1 MILVDEA
8 LKARA
13 AASKPIRVGLIG
25 AGFMAQGL
33 TNQVTNSVPGME
45 ISAIFNRATD
55 RAARVYEYAGLPDVV
70 EASTPGELED
80 AIRSGRP
87 VVTDDAFSITQ
98 SENIDVIVDVT
109 GSVEFGA
116 RVALDAFENDKD
128 VVLMN
133 AELDGTV
140 GPVLRKYAARAGRLL
155 SACNGDEPGVQMDLV
170 RWVVGLGLIPRVIGN
185 VKGLQ
190 DRYRNPT
197 TQQGFAE
204 QWGQNPTMVTSFADG
219 TKVSFEQSIVANAT
233 GFQVRS
239 RGMSRG
245 LEYHGDVM
253 TIGELYDI
261 DELRELGGIVDYV
274 VGTPHTKVY
283 VLAEH
288 PDPKQQHYL
297 KLYKMGDGPLYSFFT
312 PYHLVQFEVHNS
324 IARVALFRDE
334 VAPPLGGPVVEV
346 CAVAKR
352 DLKAGEVLDDY
363 GMYMTYGEA
372 VNADEMSTGRY
383 LPEGLV
389 EGCRLVN
396 DVGQDQVL
404 TYDDV
409 ILPEGR
415 LSDRLRA
422 EQYEDFRGETW
433 LADLLAA
440 AVR

>member
-1 MILVDEA
+1 
-8 LKARA
+8 
-13 AASKPIRVGLIG
+13 
-25 AGFMAQGL
+25 
-33 TNQVTNSVPGME
+33 
-45 ISAIFNRATD
+45 
-55 RAARVYEYAGLPDVV
+55 
-70 EASTPGELED
+70 
-80 AIRSGRP
+80 
-87 VVTDDAFSITQ
+87 
-98 SENIDVIVDVT
+98 
-109 GSVEFGA
+109 
-116 RVALDAFENDKD
+116 
-128 VVLMN
+128 
-133 AELDGTV
+133 
-140 GPVLRKYAARAGRLL
+140 
-155 SACNGDEPGVQMDLV
+155 
-170 RWVVGLGLIPRVIGN
+170 
-185 VKGLQ
+185 
-190 DRYRNPT
+190 
-197 TQQGFAE
+197 
-204 QWGQNPTMVTSFADG
+204 
-219 TKVSFEQSIVANAT
+219 
-233 GFQVRS
+233 
-239 RGMSRG
+239 
-245 LEYHGDVM
+245 M

-324 IARVALFRDE
+324 IARVVLFRDE
-334 VAPPLGGPVVEV
+334 VAPPIGGPVVEV

-372 VNADEMSTGRY
+372 VNADEMSAGRY

-396 DVGQDQVL
+396 DVGKDQVL
-404 TYDDV
+404 SYDDV

-415 LSDRLRA
+415 LADRLRS
-422 EQYEDFRGETW
+422 EQYEEFRGETW